1 MCLLCNCNKLSF
13 LNATN
18 RIFLERLKFSNLAKK
33 ARTPSV
39 PCRRWHAKTNSAPRA
54 GKGAIWEHKDKSPI
68 LSETDSTLSSL
79 QKAMKSGDD
88 FIYGVTPVYAALTVK
103 TRNPIRCLYLQENAD
118 FSKRKDAA
126 LLQKIVQLAE
136 EANIPSKTLNKGD
149 LNNLSGQRP
158 HQGIILQAA
167 PLQLEYIE
175 QLPSTGLSPDEA
187 APIWLALDEV
197 MDPQNLG
204 SLLRTAC
211 FLGITG
217 VAICD
222 KNSAPLT
229 GTVSKASAG
238 AMELMTIHAVRNMS
252 RFLQNSQRQGWYILG
267 ASMEKETVNIEN
279 IHPSVPVVLVLG
291 SEGFGLRTNVQ
302 NVCNGFVAIQQRI
315 STSCNN
321 NVALSLIDSLNVGV
335 AGGILMEQLR
345 ASRDN

>member
-1 MCLLCNCNKLSF
+1 MWVICNCYKRTFRSATKYILFNENLKIARGPRTSLS
-13 LNATN
+13 
-18 RIFLERLKFSNLAKK
+18 
-33 ARTPSV
+33 
-39 PCRRWHAKTNSAPRA
+39 CRRWYAKTNNTSKR
-54 GKGAIWEHKDKSPI
+54 GRTAIFQQLDKSQSLP
-68 LSETDSTLSSL
+68 ETDSTLTSL

-103 TRNPIRCLYLQENAD
+103 TRNPIRCLYLQEKAD

-126 LLQKIVQLAE
+126 LLQQIIQMAE

-158 HQGIILQAA
+158 HQGIVLQAA
-167 PLQLEYIE
+167 PLQLDYID
-175 QLPSTGLSPDEA
+175 QLPSAGLSPNKP
-187 APIWLALDEV
+187 APVWLALDEV

-217 VAICD
+217 VAICN
-222 KNSAPLT
+222 KNSAPLS

-267 ASMEKETVNIEN
+267 ASMEKDTVNIEN
-279 IHPSVPVVLVLG
+279 IHPSIPVVLVLG

-302 NVCNGFVAIQQRI
+302 NVCDGFVAIQRRF
-315 STSCNN
+315 SSNCNTE
-321 NVALSLIDSLNVGV
+321 VAFSIIDSLNVGV

-345 ASRDN
+345 ASRDY

>member
-1 MCLLCNCNKLSF
+1 MCSHSKLTFSPNQILFRNYRNIAGIFRKTHLSVFSRRYYAKINNSPRTGKGPVLEKTDKSRSPQDTESTRSF
-13 LNATN
+13 L
-18 RIFLERLKFSNLAKK
+18 
-33 ARTPSV
+33 
-39 PCRRWHAKTNSAPRA
+39 
-54 GKGAIWEHKDKSPI
+54 
-68 LSETDSTLSSL
+68 
-79 QKAMKSGDD
+79 QKIMKSGDD
-88 FIYGVTPVYAALTVK
+88 FIYGINPVYAALSVK
-103 TRNPIRCLYLQENAD
+103 TRNPMKCLYVQESAD

-126 LLQKIVQLAE
+126 LLQKILRMAKE
-136 EANIPSKTLNKGD
+136 HNIPSKTLNKGD

-175 QLPSTGLSPDEA
+175 QLPSAGLSPDEV

-204 SLLRTAC
+204 SLLRSAC

-217 VAICD
+217 VALCN
-222 KNSAPLT
+222 KNSAPLS

-238 AMELMTIHAVRNMS
+238 AMELMTIHAVRNMT

-267 ASMEKETVNIEN
+267 ASMEEDTTDIES

-291 SEGFGLRTNVQ
+291 SEGFGLRSNVH
-302 NVCNGFVAIQQRI
+302 NVCDGFVAIQRRL
-315 STSCNN
+315 STVCQS
-321 NVALSLIDSLNVGV
+321 NVASNLIDSLNVGV

-345 ASRDN
+345 ASRDKQQRL